1 MEAEQN
7 TVKCC
12 DKGQKQCIQ
21 VVMGIMSLLV
31 CSRSTSA
38 SSPPPAK
45 ALYMW
50 QSAPCAPSVPNIFVL
65 FRLINMKIQPGITR
79 PLRTLQKINNMK
91 EEVKMNQ
98 KNIKEIN
105 GKNAI

>member
-1 MEAEQN
+1 
-7 TVKCC
+7 
-12 DKGQKQCIQ
+12 
-21 VVMGIMSLLV
+21 
-31 CSRSTSA
+31 
-38 SSPPPAK
+38 
-45 ALYMW
+45 
-50 QSAPCAPSVPNIFVL
+50 
-65 FRLINMKIQPGITR
+65 MKIQPGITR